1 MDFKIPTIFAGI
13 VFVLIFF
20 INLIVGNSFLIVMFR
35 SLLSGGLAFLI
46 VFGVMYVFK
55 NVLKIEINSNGE
67 IDNSSDL
74 KSETSDAID
83 LVVDD
88 NIDTKDYNYN
98 KEKIEI
104 EENKD
109 EEESKLNESELDEKI
124 DSLSND
130 DVKENKDKDDL
141 FTDISE
147 MKVDDFDDKSL
158 LEKDNFKKESEDE
171 NGGNIET
178 ETSEIIKDKL
188 GYNATNEEI
197 AKAIRTVLK
206 RDGKN

>member
-158 LEKDNFKKESEDE
+158 LEKDNFEKESEDE

>member
-1 MDFKIPTIFAGI
+1 
-13 VFVLIFF
+13 
-20 INLIVGNSFLIVMFR
+20 
-35 SLLSGGLAFLI
+35 
-46 VFGVMYVFK
+46 MYVFK